1 MTEHLPIQ
9 DPDDFS
15 PEDLMS
21 MAGHLFAPLTPV
33 EELERICMT
42 LAHLPTQEAQD
53 LLARFKVSP
62 RAGEVGWLECA
73 LEEGTYHLLEP
84 TNPLEEREYLT
95 LKVISELTDEV
106 IDLELERDKTS
117 VEREKEE
124 IRLSALQALADAG
137 RVHPDEVLGYGCGI
151 ERDTNRI
158 AELDQEIDIKEAM
171 IAHLRASITTPRYRQ
186 ADPGFM
192 RHVDWDA

>member
-1 MTEHLPIQ
+1 MTEHLSIQ

-15 PEDLMS
+15 PEDLMR
-21 MAGHLFAPLTPV
+21 MAEHLFAPLTPV

-53 LLARFKVSP
+53 LLARFQASP
-62 RAGEVGWLECA
+62 RAGEVSWLECA
-73 LEEGTYHLLEP
+73 VEEGTYLLLDP

-95 LKVISELTDEV
+95 LKVIQELTDEV
-106 IDLELERDKTS
+106 TDLELERDKTNLS
-117 VEREKEE
+117 REKGE

-137 RVHPDEVLGYGCGI
+137 KVHPDEVLGYGCGI
-151 ERDTNRI
+151 QCDADRI
-158 AELDQEIDIKEAM
+158 DQLNEEIDLKEAM

-186 ADPGFM
+186 ADPDFM
-192 RHVDWDA
+192 RHVHWDA

>member
-1 MTEHLPIQ
+1 MTEHLSIQ

-15 PEDLMS
+15 PEDLMR
-21 MAGHLFAPLTPV
+21 MAEHLFAPLTPV

-53 LLARFKVSP
+53 LLARFQASP
-62 RAGEVGWLECA
+62 RAGEVSWLECA
-73 LEEGTYHLLEP
+73 VEEGTYLLLDP

-95 LKVISELTDEV
+95 LKVIQELTDEV
-106 IDLELERDKTS
+106 TDLELERDKTNLS
-117 VEREKEE
+117 REKGE

-137 RVHPDEVLGYGCGI
+137 KVHPDEVLGYGCGI
-151 ERDTNRI
+151 QCDADRI
-158 AELDQEIDIKEAM
+158 DRLNEEIDLKEAM

-186 ADPGFM
+186 ADPDFM
-192 RHVDWDA
+192 RHVHWDA

>member
-15 PEDLMS
+15 PEDLML
-21 MAGHLFAPLTPV
+21 MAEHLFAPLTPV

-106 IDLELERDKTS
+106 IDLESERDKTS
-117 VEREKEE
+117 VEREKGE

-151 ERDTNRI
+151 ECDTNRI